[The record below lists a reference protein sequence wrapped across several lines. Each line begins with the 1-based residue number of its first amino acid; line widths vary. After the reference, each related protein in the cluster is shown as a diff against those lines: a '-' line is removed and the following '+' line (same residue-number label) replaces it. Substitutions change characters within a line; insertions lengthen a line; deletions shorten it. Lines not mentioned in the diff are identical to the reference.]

1 MRAFVA
7 IELPDAIKENLAGLA
22 ERLRPA
28 RVPAS
33 WVRPEQIHLTL
44 RFLGD
49 VDKTRLEQISATL
62 RAAYRGTPP
71 FTVRVSG
78 TGGFPNIR
86 RPHVIWVSLHSAEN
100 ELAEVQQKAESA
112 AQAIG
117 LTPEERPFNPHL
129 TLARI
134 KDPHAAWPL
143 AAMLEQEAQFHAGE
157 FTVSGVS
164 LFSSQLNPK
173 GALHTRLE
181 EFLF

>member
-1 MRAFVA
+1 MRSFVA
-7 IELPDAIKENLAGLA
+7 IELPDAVKEALAQLA

-49 VDKTRLEQISATL
+49 VDKQRLEQLSAAL
-62 RAAYRGTPP
+62 RAAYRGTAP
-71 FTVRVSG
+71 FTVRVRG

-86 RPHVIWVSLHSAEN
+86 RPNVIWVSLDPVEN
-100 ELAEVQQKAESA
+100 GLGGIQQKAELA
-112 AQAIG
+112 ARAIG
-117 LTPEERPFNPHL
+117 LPPEERPFKPHL

-134 KDPHAAWPL
+134 KEPRAAWPL
-143 AAMLEQEAQFHAGE
+143 AAMLEQEAGFDAGE
-157 FTVSGVS
+157 FTVSRVS